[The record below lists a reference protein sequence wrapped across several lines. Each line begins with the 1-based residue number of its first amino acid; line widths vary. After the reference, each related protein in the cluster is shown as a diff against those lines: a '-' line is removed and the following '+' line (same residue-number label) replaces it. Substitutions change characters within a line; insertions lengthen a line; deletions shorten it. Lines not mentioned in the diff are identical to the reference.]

1 MFYIERRQ
9 KYHVIAYMLWSSTF
23 FIRLPQTQ
31 ILITKSWN
39 IHSIIPSVQHWFTLL
54 PFLVG
59 IVMNQ
64 WNFYGCISMNK
75 MFLKHESSIRCHLC
89 SKKILAPWLQSIFLF
104 HYHFP
109 LGFSLQR
116 HSSPHCHYC
125 RLIYSMKYASVNTSI
140 HILLN

>member
-9 KYHVIAYMLWSSTF
+9 KYHVIAYMLWCSTF

-31 ILITKSWN
+31 ILIIKSWN

-64 WNFYGCISMNK
+64 WNFYGCIWIKCSWNMK
-75 MFLKHESSIRCHLC
+75 VPFVVIFAVKKYSPRGCKASSAFTIISLLVFR
-89 SKKILAPWLQSIFLF
+89 SKDI
-104 HYHFP
+104 HP
-109 LGFSLQR
+109 LIVIT
-116 HSSPHCHYC
+116 YC